1 MTVTTPDTVLA
12 RSTRAH
18 APRLFDTWTKKI
30 LAIVFVVAIIA
41 IPLNIGDSYV
51 LTVLTTAAVAAI
63 ATTGL
68 NLLTGYAGQ
77 ISLGHAFFV
86 GAGAFTGQ
94 VLGGQL
100 GLPFLLWLP
109 LSALFAGA
117 LGALVAPFAL
127 RLRGPYLAIVSL
139 GLVYI
144 GIYAAR
150 NLTGFTGGLNGTVVT
165 APVSIGPVDFA
176 ALQIGPFLLSREQGM
191 FILCWTILALVLLAT
206 ANIVRSRSGRAMQA
220 IRDHD
225 LAAEVLGVRRLP
237 SMMNAFIISSVLGG
251 LAGGLLGVVLQYIR
265 PENFGLE
272 LSIQYVAIIVI
283 GGLASIWGPVLGSLF
298 IGLVPVLAIWL
309 AEYLPFI
316 SKPGEQG
323 GMSVSGFGLSVYGI
337 LIIVFLL
344 FRRGGLISFFNIPRR
359 RAAATRTASPTDT
372 TGTTS
377 SSDTASSTHA
387 TSASEPAPEEPTT
400 EKEGHSS

>member
-1 MTVTTPDTVLA
+1 MTATVRHAEANSADANSAGAVLG
-12 RSTRAH
+12 RSTRAR
-18 APRLFDTWTKKI
+18 APRLFGTLTTKI
-30 LAIVFVVAIIA
+30 LAIVFVVAIFA
-41 IPLNIGDSYV
+41 VPLNIGNGYV
-51 LTVLTTAAVAAI
+51 LTVLTTAAIAAI
-63 ATTGL
+63 AATGL

-86 GAGAFTGQ
+86 GAGAFSGQ

-109 LSALFAGA
+109 LAALFAGA

-150 NLTGFTGGLNGTVVT
+150 NLPAFTGGLNGTVVT
-165 APVSIGPVDFA
+165 APVAIGPLDFTS
-176 ALQIGPFLLSREQGM
+176 LQIGPFLLTREQGM
-191 FILCWTILALVLLAT
+191 FILCWVILALVLLAT

-237 SMMNAFIISSVLGG
+237 SMMNAFIVSSVLGG
-251 LAGGLLGVVLQYIR
+251 LAGGLLGVQLQYIR
-265 PENFGLE
+265 PENFGLD

-283 GGLASIWGPVLGSLF
+283 GGLASIWGPVLGALF
-298 IGLVPVLAIWL
+298 IGLVPVMAIWL
-309 AEYLPFI
+309 SDYLPFI

-323 GMSVSGFGLSVYGI
+323 GVSVSGFGLIVYGV
-337 LIIVFLL
+337 LIVVFLL
-344 FRRGGLISFFNIPRR
+344 FRRGGLISFFHRPA
-359 RAAATRTASPTDT
+359 RASRAPAARGAASD
-372 TGTTS
+372 
-377 SSDTASSTHA
+377 
-387 TSASEPAPEEPTT
+387 PAPGESTT
-400 EKEGHSS
+400 QKEGPSS

>member
-1 MTVTTPDTVLA
+1 MTATTTTPDAVLA
-12 RSTRAH
+12 RSAQAR
-18 APRLFDTWTKKI
+18 APRLFDTLTKKI
-30 LAIVFVVAIIA
+30 LVTLFVVAIFA
-41 IPLNIGDSYV
+41 IPLNVADSYV
-51 LTVLTTAAVAAI
+51 LTVLATAAVAAI
-63 ATTGL
+63 AATGL

-86 GAGAFTGQ
+86 GAGAFAGQ

-100 GLPFLLWLP
+100 GLPFLVWLP
-109 LSALFAGA
+109 LAGLFAGA
-117 LGALVAPFAL
+117 LGSLVAPFAL

-150 NLTGFTGGLNGTVVT
+150 NLPALTGGLNGTVVT

-176 ALQIGPFLLSREQGM
+176 RLQVGPFLLTREQGM
-191 FILCWTILALVLLAT
+191 FILCWVVLALVLLAT

-237 SMMNAFIISSVLGG
+237 TMMNAFVVSSVLAGI
-251 LAGGLLGVVLQYIR
+251 AGGLLGVLLQYIR
-265 PENFGLE
+265 PENFGLD

-283 GGLASIWGPVLGSLF
+283 GGLASIWGPVLGALF

-309 AEYLPFI
+309 ADYLPFI

-323 GMSVSGFGLSVYGI
+323 GVSVSGFGLVVYGV
-337 LIIVFLL
+337 LIVLFLL
-344 FRRGGLISFFNIPRR
+344 FRRGGLISFFRAPTRR
-359 RAAATRTASPTDT
+359 RPKASATTTDAASRPASRETPTQ
-372 TGTTS
+372 
-377 SSDTASSTHA
+377 
-387 TSASEPAPEEPTT
+387 
-400 EKEGHSS
+400 KEGLSS

>member
-1 MTVTTPDTVLA
+1 MTVQTPDLLA
-12 RSTRAH
+12 RDSRVR
-18 APRLFDTWTKKI
+18 APRLFDTLTKKV
-30 LAIVFVVAIIA
+30 LAVLFVVAIFA
-41 IPLNIGDSYV
+41 IPLNIGDSYL
-51 LTVLTTAAVAAI
+51 LTVLTTIAIAAI
-63 ATTGL
+63 ACTGL

-86 GAGAFTGQ
+86 GAGAFSGQ
-94 VLGGQL
+94 VFGGQW

-109 LSALFAGA
+109 LAGLFAGA
-117 LGALVAPFAL
+117 LGALIAPFAL

-150 NLTGFTGGLNGTVVT
+150 NLPGLTGGLNGTVVT
-165 APVSIGPVDFA
+165 APVSIGPIDFA

-191 FILCWTILALVLLAT
+191 FLLCWLILALVLLAT

-237 SMMNAFIISSVLGG
+237 SMMNAFIVSSVLGG
-251 LAGGLLGVVLQYIR
+251 LAGGLLGVQLQYIR
-265 PENFGLE
+265 PENFGID

-283 GGLASIWGPVLGSLF
+283 GGLASIWGPVLGALF

-309 AEYLPFI
+309 ASYLPFI
-316 SKPGEQG
+316 SQPGEQG
-323 GMSVSGFGLSVYGI
+323 GVSVSGFALIVYGV
-337 LIIVFLL
+337 LIVVFLL
-344 FRRGGLISFFNIPRR
+344 FRRGGLISFFHWSGRPKQPPKTTSTSSP
-359 RAAATRTASPTDT
+359 ASDSPTT
-372 TGTTS
+372 R
-377 SSDTASSTHA
+377 
-387 TSASEPAPEEPTT
+387 
-400 EKEGHSS
+400 KEGHDS

>member
-1 MTVTTPDTVLA
+1 MTATIPDTVLG
-12 RSTRAH
+12 RSTKAR
-18 APRLFDTWTKKI
+18 APRLFDTWTKRI
-30 LAIVFVVAIIA
+30 LAIAFVVAIFA

-51 LTVLTTAAVAAI
+51 LTVLATAAVAAI
-63 ATTGL
+63 AATGL

-86 GAGAFTGQ
+86 GAGAFSGQ

-109 LSALFAGA
+109 LAGLFAGL
-117 LGALVAPFAL
+117 LGAVVAPFAL

-150 NLTGFTGGLNGTVVT
+150 NLTDLTGGLNGTVVT
-165 APVSIGPVDFA
+165 APVAIGPVDFA
-176 ALQIGPFLLSREQGM
+176 RLQVGPFLLTREQSM
-191 FILCWTILALVLLAT
+191 FILCWSILALVLLAT

-220 IRDHD
+220 MRDHD

-237 SMMNAFIISSVLGG
+237 TMMNAFIVSSVLGG
-251 LAGGLLGVVLQYIR
+251 IAGGLLGVLLQYIR
-265 PENFGLE
+265 PENFGLD

-283 GGLASIWGPVLGSLF
+283 GGLASIWGPVLGALF

-309 AEYLPFI
+309 ADYLPFI

-323 GMSVSGFGLSVYGI
+323 GVSVSGFGLIVYGV
-337 LIIVFLL
+337 LIVVFLL
-344 FRRGGLISFFNIPRR
+344 FRRGGLISFFHGPSRR
-359 RAAATRTASPTDT
+359 RPKAAPATTA
-372 TGTTS
+372 
-377 SSDTASSTHA
+377 A
-387 TSASEPAPEEPTT
+387 ASEPAPGESTT
-400 EKEGHSS
+400 QKEGLSS